1 MCWKQEYE
9 RHIHDNQ
16 IRQRSHM
23 PDCGKPEFC
32 NNNNTS
38 NKEAHI
44 SDLISPHT
52 KLLGWNGFV

>member
-1 MCWKQEYE
+1 MITKL
-9 RHIHDNQ
+9 
-16 IRQRSHM
+16 
-23 PDCGKPEFC
+23 GKGHLCLIEENLSFN